1 MMDQYASATVVSAAC
16 NYIMERPEKFTHTY
30 RTYVKLREHGA
41 LGLRFWHS
49 NALDST
55 WDTGLVARGGD
66 LGGEW
71 RIEAAYVAD
80 GGVVPDGSVEASSQV
95 RVTFDGGSRTR
106 SVAPGEKFWSDP
118 VKVNL
123 PEGHLLAFTWTIST
137 EAGGKTVPYN
147 TEQMLVTAFDAPG
160 SCADA
165 AGAEGFAPS
174 ENLLVLPALIA
185 SAKPVQQ
192 RLVFLGDSITQG
204 VRTRRDGYEYWVA
217 RIADGLGSDYAV
229 WNLGSGWA
237 RAYDAAADGAWLN
250 KAKLVQ
256 VPGVKTQIVLALG
269 VNDID
274 IGARTS
280 EELLAD
286 LTTIISVL
294 CQNDPS
300 AEIILFTVPPFN
312 FSEEREQV
320 WRRVNDQIRSAS
332 LPGVDR
338 VFDMA
343 ARLSQPAPLEHRLC
357 QEFMS
362 SADDPHPNGAAG
374 KVVADA
380 FLAWYFGER

>member
-41 LGLRFWHS
+41 LDLRFWHS
-49 NALDST
+49 NAIDST
-55 WDTGLVARGGD
+55 WDTGLVARGGA

-71 RIEAAYVAD
+71 QVEAAYVAV
-80 GGVVPDGSVEASSQV
+80 GGAVPDGSVEPGSQV
-95 RVTFDGGSRTR
+95 RVTFDGGSGTR
-106 SVAPGEKFWSDP
+106 RIVPGEKFWSDP
-118 VKVNL
+118 VKIDL

-137 EAGGKTVPYN
+137 DAGGKTVPYN
-147 TEQMLVTAFDAPG
+147 TEQMLVTAYDAPG
-160 SCADA
+160 ACAEA

-185 SAKPVQQ
+185 SAKPVRQ

-250 KAKLVQ
+250 KAKLGQ
-256 VPGVKTQIVLALG
+256 VPGTGTQIVLALG

-286 LTTIISVL
+286 LTTVISAL
-294 CQNDPS
+294 RQNDPS

-320 WRRVNDQIRSAS
+320 WRRVNDHIRSAS

-343 ARLSQPAPLEHRLC
+343 ALLSQPQPDEHRLRP
-357 QEFMS
+357 EYMS
-362 SADDPHPNGAAG
+362 PGDDPHPNGVAG
-374 KVVADA
+374 KVIADA
-380 FLAWYFGER
+380 FLAWYSA

>member
-16 NYIMERPEKFTHTY
+16 NYIMERPDKFTHTY
-30 RTYVKLREHGA
+30 RTYVKLRENGP
-41 LGLRFWHS
+41 LELRFWHS
-49 NALDST
+49 NAIDST
-55 WDTGLVARGGD
+55 WDTGSVARGGAF
-66 LGGEW
+66 GGEW

-80 GGVVPDGSVEASSQV
+80 GGAVPDGSVEPGSQV
-95 RVTFDGGSRTR
+95 RVTFDGGSGTR
-106 SVAPGEKFWSDP
+106 AVAPGAKFWSDP
-118 VKVNL
+118 VKIDL

-137 EAGGKTVPYN
+137 ESGGKTVPYN
-147 TEQMLVTAFDAPG
+147 TEQMLVTAYDAPG
-160 SCADA
+160 ACADA

-185 SAKPVQQ
+185 SAKPVQR

-204 VRTRRDGYEYWVA
+204 VRTRKDGYEYWVA

-237 RAYDAAADGAWLN
+237 RAYDAAAGGAWLD
-250 KAKLVQ
+250 KVMLGQ
-256 VPGVKTQIVLALG
+256 VPGTGTQMILALG

-280 EELLAD
+280 EELLTD
-286 LTTIISVL
+286 LTTIISAL
-294 CQNDPS
+294 HQNDPS

-343 ARLSQPAPLEHRLC
+343 ALLSQPAPLEHRLR

-374 KVVADA
+374 KVVAEA
-380 FLAWYFGER
+380 FLAWYSS